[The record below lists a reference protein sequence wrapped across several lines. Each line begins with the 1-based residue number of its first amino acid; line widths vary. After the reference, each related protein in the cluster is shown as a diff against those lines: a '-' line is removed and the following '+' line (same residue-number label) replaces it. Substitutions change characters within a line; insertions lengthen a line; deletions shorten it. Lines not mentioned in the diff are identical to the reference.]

1 MVTKE
6 SNFDRIPL
14 SQVIAELERQY
25 NITIKL
31 DGVDTAKLFT
41 GTFTHNDQKSP

>member
-6 SNFDRIPL
+6 SNFDHRIPL
-14 SQVIAELERQY
+14 RQVIAELERQY

-31 DGVDTAKLFT
+31 DGVDTC
-41 GTFTHNDQKSP
+41 